1 LKEKQTM
8 KDIVEKIEELRR
20 LLYSKIDEGKEMNEE
35 EISTISQILDK
46 LINEFYK
53 LKNKN

>member
-1 LKEKQTM
+1 M